1 MSEQSYRVVIKEVGA
16 RPPFGEVVDHVYGV
30 DADVDTDGDSLA
42 PSATDWT
49 WLYMCQRRTE
59 NAPVVE
65 ATLLEDHNGVMI
77 VVSDDMRL
85 ANLAADFLAERSGG
99 LVESR
104 S

>member
-1 MSEQSYRVVIKEVGA
+1 
-16 RPPFGEVVDHVYGV
+16 
-30 DADVDTDGDSLA
+30 
-42 PSATDWT
+42 
-49 WLYMCQRRTE
+49 MCQRRTE